1 MRMEPQTRD
10 GGRRTG
16 GTMDQQIMELAENFD
31 PSRPEM
37 THDPD
42 RPFHVYDVMRSTCP
56 VKHVESQP
64 RVNIADG
71 AGWVL
76 TRYQD
81 IVDVFRDNEH
91 FTSLGIFGP
100 SEEQH
105 IPLEHVTLDQVD
117 LRTMARMAQKIPMLL
132 DPPEFLAYRRAMN
145 PLLAPTKVGERER
158 DTRQITNR
166 LIDDF
171 IEAGR
176 CDFHDQL
183 DKPMPGILT
192 CRLLGLPEERWRFFA
207 DPLDEFV
214 HREGGAALQSKLG
227 EDYEDSPLARLQV
240 PGMMAMLEIAEERR
254 REPRSDIVT
263 NLVQLRIDGRSLS
276 VYELGAML
284 SILLSG
290 GTETTTS
297 ALGSAF
303 VYLGRHPE
311 VRAALIAVP
320 GLIPLFA
327 EEVLRMWPPLMT
339 FFRIVKEPTAIDGHE
354 LVPGEFMYLA
364 LAAGNRDPAEF
375 PDPNQFQTE
384 RTPNRHLTFTVGV
397 HRCLGSG
404 LARTE
409 LRIAIEE
416 VLRRIPDY
424 ELCEDE
430 VQLLPHFPAM
440 YGYRR
445 IGATFT
451 PGQRETC

>member
-1 MRMEPQTRD
+1 
-10 GGRRTG
+10 
-16 GTMDQQIMELAENFD
+16 MDQQLMELAEHFD

-42 RPFHVYDVMRSTCP
+42 RPFQVYDLLRATCP
-56 VKHVESQP
+56 VKRVDSQP

-76 TRYQD
+76 TRYRD
-81 IVDVFRDNEH
+81 IVDVCRDNDH
-91 FTSLGIFGP
+91 FTSVGIFGP
-100 SEEQH
+100 SEEH
-105 IPLEHVTLDQVD
+105 EIPLEHVTLDQVD
-117 LRTMARMAQKIPMLL
+117 PRTMARMAQRIPMML

-145 PLLAPTKVGERER
+145 PLLAPSKVEERER

-166 LIDDF
+166 LIDGF
-171 IEAGR
+171 IETGE
-176 CDFHDQL
+176 CDFHAQL
-183 DKPMPGILT
+183 NKPMPGILT

-214 HREGGAALQSKLG
+214 HREGGAAVQSESG
-227 EDYEDSPLARLQV
+227 GAYEDSPLARLQV
-240 PGMMAMLEIAEERR
+240 PGMMAMLEIAEARR
-254 REPRSDIVT
+254 RDPRADIVT
-263 NLVQLRIDGRSLS
+263 NLVQLEIDGRPLS

-297 ALGSAF
+297 ALGSAL
-303 VYLGRHPE
+303 VYLGRHHE
-311 VRAALIAVP
+311 VRAALIENP

-339 FFRIVKEPTAIDGHE
+339 FFRIVKEPRAIDGHE
-354 LVPGEFMYLA
+354 VAPGEFMYLA
-364 LAAGNRDPAEF
+364 LAAGNRDPEEF
-375 PDPNQFQTE
+375 PDPNQFKTD

-409 LRIAIEE
+409 MRIAIEE
-416 VLRRIPDY
+416 VLRRLPDF
-424 ELCEDE
+424 ELKEGE
-430 VQLLPHFPAM
+430 VDLLPHFPTM

-445 IGATFT
+445 IGASFT
-451 PGQRETC
+451 PGRREMHTEIHERSHS